1 MIRPLYVDCKEH
13 ALGRVSAQRD
23 EIKSAR
29 PSKVIRP
36 LSDIVS
42 EVDGSHSKNG
52 LIGIYPIVVTA
63 SDFAAFFGLSRPRGR
78 LSDTVGRLANSGK
91 RGERH
96 RNAAQ
101 CQTRKRQ

>member
-1 MIRPLYVDCKEH
+1 MTCSYVDCKEL

-29 PSKVIRP
+29 PSKVIC

-42 EVDGSHSKNG
+42 DVDGSHSKNG
-52 LIGIYPIVVTA
+52 LLGIHPIVVTA
-63 SDFAAFFGLSRPRGR
+63 SDFAAFFELSRPRGR

-91 RGERH
+91 RGSG
-96 RNAAQ
+96 
-101 CQTRKRQ
+101 T